1 MQKFAFPCIRQYRID
16 MSYTLKD
23 IAQKA
28 GVSVSTVSRTLHD
41 HYSISEQTKQKV
53 RKVMEEMG
61 YTDANRLEVQ
71 RLAKTL

>member
-1 MQKFAFPCIRQYRID
+1 

-61 YTDANRLEVQ
+61 YTDANRLEV
-71 RLAKTL
+71 RSIGVIFPKTSQDSLENPFYL